1 MAIKECKNVYDNE
14 LFVNFIGDEDVI
26 DYGNNGH
33 DEADDGG
40 NDGHNDEEK
49 DDYCGSANVE
59 NNNKAVNDNN

>member
-1 MAIKECKNVYDNE
+1 MN
-14 LFVNFIGDEDVI
+14 LIGDEDVI

-40 NDGHNDEEK
+40 NDGRNDEEK